1 MIKFKGG
8 IYNVRRNKNV
18 TTNDN
23 GEELSTEEL
32 EYVSGGSLKD
42 VNYSKTTDISKD
54 TKYKI

>member
-1 MIKFKGG
+1 MSDEK
-8 IYNVRRNKNV
+8 KNV

-54 TKYKI
+54 TKDKI